1 MSSKAFLKKIKDTLL
16 SEKKE
21 LLTRAISDQNLDLDV
36 DLDGDETDE
45 IQGKMLIELQNTLN
59 IRNAAKLVAIDNALK
74 KIEDK
79 TYGLCEDCGEDIPE
93 KRLTA
98 NPYFQT
104 CVACAEDK
112 ENEEKQRRRL

>member
-1 MSSKAFLKKIKDTLL
+1 MSSKAFLKKMRETLL
-16 SEKKE
+16 NAKKE
-21 LLTRAISDQNLDLDV
+21 LLSKTPVDADMATV

-45 IQGKMLIELQNTLN
+45 IQGKMLIELQNALT
-59 IRNAAKLVAIDNALK
+59 IRNANKVLAIDNALK
-74 KIEDK
+74 KIDDK

-98 NPYFQT
+98 NPYFQN

-112 ENEEKQRRRL
+112 EIEEKQRRRA